1 MANFTDDYD
10 LTNLGL
16 GDFIDYSSNQQEVQ
30 RKRQIASDNSIGT
43 NKRTSTAVRK
53 RKMHVLL
60 GLKL

>member
-43 NKRTSTAVRK
+43 NKRTSTAVR
-53 RKMHVLL
+53 
-60 GLKL
+60 